1 MAAAAARIPTTEIE
15 AYEDDTRLHFDGDS
29 DFPRFLDSVLQRT
42 DQISQM
48 KVENCEEI
56 VRKLWS
62 SILSLS
68 IKRAPSSLLVFQ
80 RGIKS
85 PQSSNPWEITLMVL
99 FTLSQNWSF
108 LRVIPCS
115 RAPFSN
121 LLDTMC
127 RNVVLG
133 YSKSGRGEAC
143 DWVTDQCFQ
152 AINVTEMRVTTISI
166 RWHIQYNLGQNR
178 WKIFPPFPPNQGWEN
193 GTVWLLRGFILD
205 HDLGVMGVN
214 QCWHFI
220 LSKIVGG
227 RLFQAGRL
235 FNFSPVSASS

>member
-1 MAAAAARIPTTEIE
+1 MKQGSTSMWSLTFQGFL
-15 AYEDDTRLHFDGDS
+15 TRFFKELTR
-29 DFPRFLDSVLQRT
+29 FPRWKW
-42 DQISQM
+42 M
-48 KVENCEEI
+48 
-56 VRKLWS
+56 RKLWS
-62 SILSLS
+62 NILSLS
-68 IKRAPSSLLVFQ
+68 IKRAPSSLLVYQ

-152 AINVTEMRVTTISI
+152 AINVLKDNSLIESDHNFVTLTPSI
-166 RWHIQYNLGQNR
+166 QSWT
-178 WKIFPPFPPNQGWEN
+178 K
-193 GTVWLLRGFILD
+193 
-205 HDLGVMGVN
+205 
-214 QCWHFI
+214 
-220 LSKIVGG
+220 
-227 RLFQAGRL
+227 
-235 FNFSPVSASS
+235 